1 VSVREI
7 ADAAGVGTRSLQ
19 RHSARSSASRPRS
32 TCSARLERAHA
43 ALRDADPGDGTTVT
57 EVALRF
63 GFAHTGRLAAAY
75 QHRYGQTP
83 SATLR
88 G

>member
-1 VSVREI
+1 MWWWRAAASLVLGVAAAAAAPAV
-7 ADAAGVGTRSLQ
+7 ADA
-19 RHSARSSASRPRS
+19 
-32 TCSARLERAHA
+32 SARLAGAHA

-63 GFAHTGRLAAAY
+63 GFAHTGRFAAACRR
-75 QHRYGQTP
+75 RYGQAP